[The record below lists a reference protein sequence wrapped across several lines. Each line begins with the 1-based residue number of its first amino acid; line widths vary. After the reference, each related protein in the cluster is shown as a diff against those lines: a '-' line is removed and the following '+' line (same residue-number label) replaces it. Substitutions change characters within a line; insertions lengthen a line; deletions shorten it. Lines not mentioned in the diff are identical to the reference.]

1 MPQKPFFS
9 VVITVF
15 NKDKYLKKNLDSVLN
30 QSFKDFE
37 VIVIND
43 GSTDESESIIK
54 TYTDP
59 RIKYFKTENQGIS
72 AARNMGIA
80 KASTD
85 FIAFVDAD
93 DYWYPFC
100 LDEQYRL
107 IEKYP
112 EQKVFSVA
120 VETITNGIHY
130 PKKYSFNTKNEE
142 DYVVN
147 YFEASLLSS
156 VLNGSASIYHKSVFE
171 KLGLYDPNYIS
182 GEDTELYVRVGL
194 NYSIV
199 FSPRVCVS
207 CYDTK
212 KSLSKTSVKLE
223 EKPDFAEFEPLEKN
237 NPYLKQFLDLN
248 RFSLAIKAKENG
260 DSKGYAAL
268 VKKIDL
274 NNLNK
279 RQRLILN
286 LPGSGIKLLRRLKKT
301 LEKVGIRLAVF
312 KS

>member
-9 VVITVF
+9 VIITVF
-15 NKDKYLKKNLDSVLN
+15 NKDKYLKKNLDSVLG
-30 QSFKDFE
+30 QSYKHFE

-43 GSTDESESIIK
+43 GSTDGSERILK
-54 TYTDP
+54 AYNDP
-59 RIKYFKTENQGIS
+59 RIRYFKTENQGIS
-72 AARNMGIA
+72 AARNLGIA

-85 FIAFVDAD
+85 YIAFVDAD

-100 LDEQYRL
+100 LDEQHRL

-112 EQKVFSVA
+112 NQKVFSVA

-147 YFEASLLSS
+147 YFKASMLSS
-156 VLNGSASIYHKSVFE
+156 VLNGSASIYHTSVFDRI
-171 KLGLYDPNYIS
+171 GLYDPNYIS

-194 NYSIV
+194 NYSVV
-199 FSPRVCVS
+199 FSPRICVS

-223 EKPDFAEFEPLEKN
+223 EKPNFAAFESLEKHH
-237 NPYLKQFLDLN
+237 PDLKHFLDLN

-260 DSKGYAAL
+260 DTEGFNSLVEKIAL
-268 VKKIDL
+268 S
-274 NNLNK
+274 NLNK
-279 RQRLILN
+279 RQRFILK
-286 LPGSGIKLLRRLKKT
+286 LPGSGVKFLRKLKKT
-301 LEKVGIRLAVF
+301 LEKIGLRLAVF